1 LSGPVLRTS
10 NLQFFLARVAQ
21 AREEA
26 EAATLDHVRERCRRS
41 EAAWSA
47 LAQKAERSERLRV
60 QEEKRKADLRPHGAT
75 DD

>member
-26 EAATLDHVRERCRRS
+26 